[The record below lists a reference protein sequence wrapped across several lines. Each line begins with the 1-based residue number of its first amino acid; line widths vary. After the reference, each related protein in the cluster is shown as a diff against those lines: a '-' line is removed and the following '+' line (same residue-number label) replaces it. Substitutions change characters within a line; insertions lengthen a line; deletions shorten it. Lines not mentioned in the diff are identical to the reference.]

1 MHLAPSQRNLTE
13 DLRPAFSAGRKLSEI
28 AQALLW
34 TILQE
39 DPGCQSR
46 VLLDKVAHRQI
57 PIAVSLRHVN
67 RWRATWGLNRRK
79 GRPHQAEGPRSVASS
94 AAVVQV
100 TPRLSFVGVHLLAHW
115 LDQQEAFGPVVGQLQ
130 QAIEAHKRAHPD
142 DDFALLH
149 HREQT
154 LRHRFQ
160 ALFFAP
166 LLGIDRLTGFD
177 TREHPLETL
186 LGRGYQSSTLHQF
199 LGQLERVGAAE
210 ALMSTL
216 LPAKAGQLIY
226 VDGHMIAY
234 WSGRSMHKGKITMVG
249 RIMAGSQ
256 AVIAHDEAGQAVFVA
271 YYPPDIHVSQVIV
284 AYCQK
289 VAEAT
294 GSALFVI
301 DRAVNAVAL
310 AGAFDAQGLGLLCM
324 LDDNEHTGLES
335 FEATEVDLLDD
346 GTRVYSGPWKASKPN
361 DPRHFVIVVPAEGK
375 TLVYWGTP
383 KVEDALEA
391 SEWPRV
397 YRERNEIQEDRKS
410 VV

>member
-13 DLRPAFSAGRKLSEI
+13 DVSPAFSAGRKLSEL

-34 TILQE
+34 TILHE

-67 RWRATWGLNRRK
+67 RWRATWGRNRRK
-79 GRPHQAEGPRSVASS
+79 GRPYQAEGPRPVVSS

-142 DDFALLH
+142 DDLALLH

-154 LRHRFQ
+154 LRPRFQ

-166 LLGIDRLTGFD
+166 LLGIDRLPGFD
-177 TREHPLETL
+177 TRAHPLEPL
-186 LGRGYQSSTLHQF
+186 LGRSYQSSTLRQF
-199 LGQLERVGAAE
+199 LGHLERVGAAE

-216 LPAKAGQLIY
+216 FPAKAGQRIY

-234 WSGRSMHKGKITMVG
+234 WSRRSMHKGKITMLG

-256 AVIAHDEAGQAVFVA
+256 AVIAHDDMGQAVFVA
-271 YYPPDIHVSQVIV
+271 YDPPDIQVSQVIV
-284 AYCQK
+284 AYCRN

-294 GSALFVI
+294 GSVLFVI

-310 AGAFDAQGLGLLCM
+310 AGAFDEQGLGLLCM
-324 LDDNEHTGLES
+324 LDDNEHAGLAS
-335 FEATEVDLLDD
+335 FEATEVALLAD
-346 GTRVYSGPWKASKPN
+346 G
-361 DPRHFVIVVPAEGK
+361 
-375 TLVYWGTP
+375 
-383 KVEDALEA
+383 
-391 SEWPRV
+391 PRV
-397 YRERNEIQEDRKS
+397 
-410 VV
+410 